1 MYKYIKRFIDTI
13 IAFIFLII
21 LFIPM
26 CVVAICIKL
35 EDGGPVFYK
44 QTRIGKDLKP
54 FKIYKFRSMRI
65 NRKEFDGKLSHEEMV
80 TNVGKFIRKT
90 SIDE

>member
-54 FKIYKFRSMRI
+54 FKIQIFASILTVITALLILYVVFYNWDNNS
-65 NRKEFDGKLSHEEMV
+65 LSDIE
-80 TNVGKFIRKT
+80 NPIF
-90 SIDE
+90 

>member
-54 FKIYKFRSMRI
+54 FKIYLASSS
-65 NRKEFDGKLSHEEMV
+65 LSI
-80 TNVGKFIRKT
+80 KYKT
-90 SIDE
+90 DAKASTSFKWYGLP